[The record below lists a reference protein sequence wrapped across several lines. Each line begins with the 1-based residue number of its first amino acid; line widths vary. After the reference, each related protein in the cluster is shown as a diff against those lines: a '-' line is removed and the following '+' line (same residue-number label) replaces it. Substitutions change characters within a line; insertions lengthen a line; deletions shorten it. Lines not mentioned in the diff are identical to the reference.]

1 MRRKKSKKF
10 LVRRMVAILVLLILL
25 LMGRNLI
32 CHFWDKNQQKQTRLL
47 YNNEW
52 VQLTNAAKIEN
63 EMVYLSEEDVKKIFD
78 DTIYYNVGDKE
89 LITTHNKHVAVLHLN
104 QSQMMVNDSNL
115 AMQGTLKEI
124 EGKIYLP
131 MNDLGIVYDVETEY
145 AQSTNRVMMDST
157 LKAKSR
163 AMILKNTSVKTGK
176 GLLARTIQKVG
187 MGDFVDV
194 FENVGRYLKVRT
206 KEGNIGYIP
215 AKKVSNVETLRED
228 WIEEKVSEKDVA
240 NEENLYI
247 IRQENTGI
255 ANCSMGLATYSQRNE
270 VINKIYADV
279 IQSGKYMVCI
289 DFEEIDDINCFYRF
303 VIELTPKFREA
314 GMKVGVKLN
323 SPIDEKKIKNVV
335 DFMKK

>member
-10 LVRRMVAILVLLILL
+10 LVRRIVAIFVLLILL
-25 LMGRNLI
+25 LIGRNLI
-32 CHFWDKNQQKQTRLL
+32 YHFWDKNQQKQTRLL

-52 VQLTNAAKIEN
+52 VQLTNDVKIEN
-63 EMVYLSEEDVKKIFD
+63 AMVYLSEEDVKKIFD

-89 LITTHNKHVAVLHLN
+89 LITTCNKHVAVLHLN
-104 QSQMMVNDSNL
+104 QPQMMVNDSNL

-131 MNDLGIVYDVETEY
+131 MNDLGIVYDVEIEY
-145 AQSTNRVMMDST
+145 AESTNRVMMDST

-163 AMILKNTSVKTGK
+163 AMVLKNTNVKTRK
-176 GLLARTIQKVG
+176 GPFARTIQKVQ

-194 FENVGRYLKVRT
+194 FENSGRDLKIRT
-206 KEGNIGYIP
+206 KEGNIGYIS
-215 AKKVSNVETLRED
+215 AKKVSNLENLRED
-228 WIEEKVSEKDVA
+228 WIEEKVSESDVA
-240 NEENLYI
+240 NEANLYSI
-247 IRQENTGI
+247 GQENAGI
-255 ANCSMGLATYSQRNE
+255 ANCSTGLATYSQRNE

-279 IQSGKYMVCI
+279 MQSGKYIVCV

-314 GMKVGVKLN
+314 GMKVGIKLN
-323 SPIDEKKIKNVV
+323 ASIEENKIKNVV
-335 DFMKK
+335 DFIKK